1 MRQVAMCAAN
11 LPCTVLLDASYWTV
25 CCSRCSGS
33 CGPAVLCHTV
43 ASCLAA
49 SKPNR
54 QISQDLGLPPRL
66 GGVTLLALGNGAPD
80 LSASIAAVKT
90 GGQCSRGQCSVRQP
104 GVDWPPW
111 WPLPGA
117 GMPGLWTSL
126 QSNLQSNLRTTHST
140 SFAGN
145 YELALGAL
153 TGAGMFVGCVV
164 AGRIVTLSGGAKARG
179 AQIRDV
185 LTQFITVATVLG
197 IGACAGLAL
206 LLRAVLRI
214 VLMWADAD

>member
-1 MRQVAMCAAN
+1 
-11 LPCTVLLDASYWTV
+11 
-25 CCSRCSGS
+25 
-33 CGPAVLCHTV
+33 
-43 ASCLAA
+43 
-49 SKPNR
+49 
-54 QISQDLGLPPRL
+54 
-66 GGVTLLALGNGAPD
+66 
-80 LSASIAAVKT
+80 
-90 GGQCSRGQCSVRQP
+90 
-104 GVDWPPW
+104 
-111 WPLPGA
+111 
-117 GMPGLWTSL
+117 MPGLWTSL

-206 LLRAVLRI
+206 LLCCELS
-214 VLMWADAD
+214 